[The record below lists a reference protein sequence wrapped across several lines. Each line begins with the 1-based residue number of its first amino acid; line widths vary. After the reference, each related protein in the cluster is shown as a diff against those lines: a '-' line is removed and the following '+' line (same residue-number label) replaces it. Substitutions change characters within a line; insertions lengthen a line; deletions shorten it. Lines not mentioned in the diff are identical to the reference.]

1 MYPGRAIREAL
12 TLEREKDMELN
23 SLMQALAKDLAEQM
37 RPMVAEMV
45 RSEMAATASQLAD
58 ISLSNEGMADI
69 AERIGLAHLAKYIN
83 LADLAGEL
91 TDSQLT
97 IIAGDVDL
105 ADLARELDVDNI
117 AEKLDVADAI
127 REFFQ
132 DNTFSIRT

>member
-1 MYPGRAIREAL
+1 MQSGQAIRKAL

-37 RPMVAEMV
+37 RPMVADMV
-45 RSEMAATASQLAD
+45 RQELAATSNTWPDGERTLEFIAAKIDLQKLAGHID
-58 ISLSNEGMADI
+58 VST
-69 AERIGLAHLAKYIN
+69 
-83 LADLAGEL
+83 LAGEL
-91 TDSQLT
+91 TEGQLND
-97 IIAGDVDL
+97 IASDIDL